1 MWATDG
7 IDRYPPRNAGWQVWN
22 QQRSDE
28 VLTDVALGHRT
39 VSRWSDRTQWIRFDV
54 LAHEPMVDDDMRNRL
69 RIELEPGRY
78 VVPIAYLEIDDAT
91 KVVAI
96 QLNADPGD
104 S

>member
-1 MWATDG
+1 
-7 IDRYPPRNAGWQVWN
+7 
-22 QQRSDE
+22 
-28 VLTDVALGHRT
+28 
-39 VSRWSDRTQWIRFDV
+39 V